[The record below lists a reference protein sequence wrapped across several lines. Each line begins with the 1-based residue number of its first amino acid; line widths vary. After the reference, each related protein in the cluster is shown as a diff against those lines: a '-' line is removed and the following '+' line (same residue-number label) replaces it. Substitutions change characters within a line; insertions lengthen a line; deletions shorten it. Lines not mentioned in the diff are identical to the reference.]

1 MIPKE
6 KVEAIVSK
14 HNSIEKELSS
24 GNIDPKKFAEK
35 SKEYSELGNILKN
48 AISYLN
54 FSNEKRDL
62 ENIINDQ
69 NSDAEMTN
77 LAKKELVEL
86 DKQNELNE
94 NKLKI
99 FLLPK
104 DLDDKKNAIVEI
116 RAGTGGLEATLFCSD
131 LFKMYEKVCSKK
143 NGR

>member
-54 FSNEKRDL
+54 FSNEKKHDKYDGVILSYCRSIPL
-62 ENIINDQ
+62 LKKYPRLIA
-69 NSDAEMTN
+69 SN
-77 LAKKELVEL
+77 LGNELVSYVINFNNTDFLKDVNSSIMILKNNLEL
-86 DKQNELNE
+86 QRICNSFYNQKSTS
-94 NKLKI
+94 
-99 FLLPK
+99 P
-104 DLDDKKNAIVEI
+104 
-116 RAGTGGLEATLFCSD
+116 
-131 LFKMYEKVCSKK
+131 VCSLT
-143 NGR
+143 

>member
-6 KVEAIVSK
+6 KIEAIVSK

-24 GNIDPKKFAEK
+24 GNIDPKSFAEK
-35 SKEYSELGNILKN
+35 SKEYSELGTILKN

-54 FSNEKRDL
+54 FNNEKIDL
-62 ENIINDQ
+62 ENIINDEK
-69 NSDAEMTN
+69 SDNEMKS

-86 DKQNELNE
+86 DKQNEINE

-104 DLDDKKNAIVEI
+104 DLDDKKLCLA
-116 RAGTGGLEATLFCSD
+116 L
-131 LFKMYEKVCSKK
+131 
-143 NGR
+143 